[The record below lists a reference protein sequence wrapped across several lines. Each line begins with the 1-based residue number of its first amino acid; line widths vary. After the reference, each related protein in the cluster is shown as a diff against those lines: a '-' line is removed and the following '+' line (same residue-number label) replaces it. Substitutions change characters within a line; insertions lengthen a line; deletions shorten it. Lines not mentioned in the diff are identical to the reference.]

1 MTLTS
6 QWDSTAA
13 ATEGDYVP
21 IFMDRHD
28 LRGLKAD
35 DVAEAHR
42 RDVDIQDRHGV
53 KYMAYWFDEQ
63 NGAAFCLVHAPDPET
78 AERVHREAH
87 GAIPNAIIPVDLAA
101 VEAFL
106 GRIGDPRAA
115 PGAAAAVDSGLRA
128 VMFTDIVGST
138 EMTARLGDG
147 AALELVRAHDA
158 LVRRGL
164 EAYGGR
170 EIKHTGDGIMASFDN
185 VANSVRAAADIQR
198 RFAAYNADVSETL
211 SVRIGIDAG
220 EPVEDHN
227 DLFGSTVQLASR
239 LCSEAEANGIIVSG
253 FAREL
258 CQEDATRFVAL
269 GERRFKGFADK
280 AQVFRFEWRG

>member
-1 MTLTS
+1 MELK
-6 QWDSTAA
+6 
-13 ATEGDYVP
+13 GNRMP
-21 IFMDRHD
+21 IYMDRHD
-28 LRGLKAD
+28 LRGLKAE

-42 RDVDIQDRHGV
+42 RDIDIQDRHGV
-53 KYMAYWFDEQ
+53 KYMAYWFDEN

-87 GAIPNAIIPVDLAA
+87 GEIAHVIIPVDLAA

-115 PGAAAAVDSGLRA
+115 PGATAPAVDSGLRA

-138 EMTARLGDG
+138 EMTARLGDS

-164 EAYGGR
+164 EAHGGR

-185 VANSVRAAADIQR
+185 VANSVRAAGDIQR
-198 RFAAYNADVSETL
+198 RFAAYNAEAAANL

-220 EPVEDHN
+220 EPVEDQN

-239 LCSEAEANGIIVSG
+239 LCSEAEGNGVIVSG
-253 FAREL
+253 FVREL
-258 CQEDATRFVAL
+258 CQEEDPSRFVAL
-269 GERRFKGFADK
+269 GERRFKGFADE
-280 AQVFRFEWRG
+280 AQVFRFEWRA

>member
-1 MTLTS
+1 
-6 QWDSTAA
+6 
-13 ATEGDYVP
+13 VP

-53 KYMAYWFDEQ
+53 KYMAYWFDEN
-63 NGAAFCLVHAPDPET
+63 NGAAFCLVHAPDPAT

-87 GAIPNAIIPVDLAA
+87 GEIPNAIIPVDLAA

-106 GRIGDPRAA
+106 GRIGDPRAT
-115 PGAAAAVDSGLRA
+115 PGAAAPAVDAGLRA

-138 EMTARLGDG
+138 EMTARLGDS
-147 AALELVRAHDA
+147 AALELVRVHDA

-170 EIKHTGDGIMASFDN
+170 EIKQTGDGIMASFDR
-185 VANSVRAAADIQR
+185 VQNSVRAAGDIQR
-198 RFAAYNADVSETL
+198 RFAAYNAEASETL

-258 CQEDATRFVAL
+258 CEEEDAVRFVAL

-280 AQVFRFEWRG
+280 AQVFRFEWRD

>member
-1 MTLTS
+1 
-6 QWDSTAA
+6 
-13 ATEGDYVP
+13 
-21 IFMDRHD
+21 
-28 LRGLKAD
+28 
-35 DVAEAHR
+35 
-42 RDVDIQDRHGV
+42 
-53 KYMAYWFDEQ
+53 
-63 NGAAFCLVHAPDPET
+63 
-78 AERVHREAH
+78 
-87 GAIPNAIIPVDLAA
+87 
-101 VEAFL
+101 
-106 GRIGDPRAA
+106 
-115 PGAAAAVDSGLRA
+115 
-128 VMFTDIVGST
+128 MFTDIVGST
-138 EMTARLGDG
+138 EMTARLGDS

-198 RFAAYNADVSETL
+198 RFAAYNADASETL

-220 EPVEDHN
+220 EPVEDHS
-227 DLFGSTVQLASR
+227 DLFGSTVQLAAR

-258 CQEDATRFVAL
+258 CQEDAARFVAL

-280 AQVFRFEWRG
+280 AQVFRFEWRDQIRRSRKMKDQFLALVSRENKGSNNDAGASRPYLLRTRKAGDLPLSSCADDDSLCAWVAIAGRSGRSHDVQSTYPVDAVSAEQYLRGLAHRCASLDADP

>member
-1 MTLTS
+1 MS
-6 QWDSTAA
+6 
-13 ATEGDYVP
+13 G
-21 IFMDRHD
+21 
-28 LRGLKAD
+28 AD
-35 DVAEAHR
+35 
-42 RDVDIQDRHGV
+42 
-53 KYMAYWFDEQ
+53 F
-63 NGAAFCLVHAPDPET
+63 
-78 AERVHREAH
+78 
-87 GAIPNAIIPVDLAA
+87 
-101 VEAFL
+101 
-106 GRIGDPRAA
+106 
-115 PGAAAAVDSGLRA
+115 
-128 VMFTDIVGST
+128 
-138 EMTARLGDG
+138 
-147 AALELVRAHDA
+147 
-158 LVRRGL
+158 

-258 CQEDATRFVAL
+258 CQEDATQFVAL
-269 GERRFKGFADK
+269 GERQFKGFADK
-280 AQVFRFEWRG
+280 AQVFRFEWRD

>member
-1 MTLTS
+1 M
-6 QWDSTAA
+6 
-13 ATEGDYVP
+13 P

-28 LRGLKAD
+28 LRGLRAD

-63 NGAAFCLVHAPDPET
+63 NGAAFCLVHAPDPAT

-87 GAIPNAIIPVDLAA
+87 GEIPNAIIPVDLAA

-115 PGAAAAVDSGLRA
+115 PGAAAPAVDSGLRA

-170 EIKHTGDGIMASFDN
+170 EIKHTGDGIMASFDK

-198 RFAAYNADVSETL
+198 RFAAYNANASETL

-220 EPVEDHN
+220 EPVKDHN

-258 CQEDATRFVAL
+258 CREEDAAQFVAL

-280 AQVFRFEWRG
+280 AQVFRFEWRD

>member
-1 MTLTS
+1 
-6 QWDSTAA
+6 
-13 ATEGDYVP
+13 
-21 IFMDRHD
+21 
-28 LRGLKAD
+28 
-35 DVAEAHR
+35 
-42 RDVDIQDRHGV
+42 
-53 KYMAYWFDEQ
+53 
-63 NGAAFCLVHAPDPET
+63 
-78 AERVHREAH
+78 
-87 GAIPNAIIPVDLAA
+87 
-101 VEAFL
+101 
-106 GRIGDPRAA
+106 
-115 PGAAAAVDSGLRA
+115 
-128 VMFTDIVGST
+128 MFTDIVGST
-138 EMTARLGDG
+138 EMTARLGDS

-198 RFAAYNADVSETL
+198 RFAAYNADASETL

-269 GERRFKGFADK
+269 GERQFKGFADK
-280 AQVFRFEWRG
+280 AQVFRFEWRD

>member
-1 MTLTS
+1 M
-6 QWDSTAA
+6 
-13 ATEGDYVP
+13 P
-21 IFMDRHD
+21 IYMDRHD
-28 LRGLKAD
+28 LRGMKAD

-53 KYMAYWFDEQ
+53 KYMAYWFDES
-63 NGAAFCLVHAPDPET
+63 NGAAFCLVHAPDPAT

-87 GAIPNAIIPVDLAA
+87 GEIPNAIIPVDLAT

-106 GRIGDPRAA
+106 GRIGDPSGVSGA
-115 PGAAAAVDSGLRA
+115 PIPTPDSGLRA

-138 EMTARLGDG
+138 EMTARLGDS

-164 EAYGGR
+164 EAHGGR
-170 EIKHTGDGIMASFDN
+170 EIKHTGDGIMASFHN
-185 VANSVRAAADIQR
+185 VANSVRAAAEIQR
-198 RFAAYNADVSETL
+198 RFAAYNSDASETL

-227 DLFGSTVQLASR
+227 DLFGATVQLASR

-258 CQEDATRFVAL
+258 CQEENGARFVPL
-269 GERRFKGFADK
+269 GARRFKGFADEAK
-280 AQVFRFEWRG
+280 VFRYEWRG